1 MNIKDR
7 IIKYAV
13 SLVFLLLPL
22 IDIIRIT
29 ELKDVEI
36 LNISIIELVNIFLI
50 SIGFIFTFIKNK
62 FKLNKYVIVYVVLLG
77 IYLILHCFH
86 IYNFNTNI
94 YDKANPNFFIELYYI
109 FRVYMLPLMLI
120 ITLLKNKDIF
130 NKEYYLAIAKYLI
143 CFISGL
149 IVVCNAFRFSYSS
162 YPVGAVEYFIND
174 TNFFDVFKYNDN
186 FRHLFTIGLFP
197 SANQISIILVMLLPV
212 NIYNLYND
220 KKIKNLLLVILQVF
234 SMIIVGT
241 KVAAIGSIIILV
253 GSILLY
259 LFFIFIHNEK
269 FNIKYFAMCMFILIF
284 STITFYISPF
294 RHMLFSNISFSSGIS
309 NESETQGNEEN
320 DEKFIYKSLDD
331 DLSDEEFKTLLE
343 KNNGTF
349 KIASIFYRMYPIEN
363 DRIFWYTIAKRDKKL
378 NNDYRI
384 LKINIIDRIEEK
396 NNNRFDPILGLG
408 YTINFMDIE
417 RDYVYQYYL
426 FGIAGILL
434 FIMPYLGLYIYNFNY
449 AFNKYN
455 FRYEY
460 CLCLISSLFGL
471 ILCYFSGHLFGWT
484 SPMLILSLTLCIENE
499 RIKYYES

>member
-36 LNISIIELVNIFLI
+36 FNISIIELVNIFLI

-62 FKLNKYVIVYVVLLG
+62 FKINKYVIVYVILLA
-77 IYLILHCFH
+77 IYLVLHCFH
-86 IYNFNTNI
+86 IYNFNINI
-94 YDKANPNFFIELYYI
+94 YDKANPNFFVELYYI
-109 FRVYMLPLMLI
+109 FRVYMLPLLLI

-130 NKEYYLAIAKYLI
+130 NKEYYLAMVKYLI

-149 IVVCNAFRFSYSS
+149 IVVSNIFRFSYSS
-162 YPVGAVEYFIND
+162 YPVGAVDYLIND

-186 FRHLFTIGLFP
+186 FRHLFTTGLFP
-197 SANQISIILVMLLPV
+197 SANQISIILVMLLPI

-220 KKIKNLLLVILQVF
+220 KKIKDLLLVILQMS

-241 KVAAIGSIIILV
+241 KVAVFGSLIILV
-253 GSILLY
+253 GSVLLY
-259 LFFIFIHNEK
+259 IFFVSFFKEKINKNYLIMCIFI
-269 FNIKYFAMCMFILIF
+269 ILF
-284 STITFYISPF
+284 SGIMFYISPF
-294 RHMLFSNISFSSGIS
+294 KYMLSSNVSFSSGVS
-309 NESETQGNEEN
+309 NQGEKIKD
-320 DEKFIYKSLDD
+320 DELEVYKKLDD
-331 DLSDEEFKTLLE
+331 DLSDDEFEQLLK

-349 KIASIFYRMYPIEN
+349 KIATIFYNMYPIKN

-384 LKINIIDRIEEK
+384 LKRNIIDRIEEK

-426 FGIAGILL
+426 FGIGGILL
-434 FIMPYLGLYIYNFNY
+434 FIMPYLGLYIYNFIY

-460 CLCLISSLFGL
+460 CLCLISSFFGL

-499 RIKYYES
+499 RNKCYES